1 MLREF
6 SHMYQFTPC
15 CIKRMHSLCLSIS
28 TCSTIV
34 NSALPFISLKL
45 QIAEDHKAYAEGK
58 DEKVKVL
65 ERSIEELENIVCV
78 LESKVTCV
86 VCSI

>member
-1 MLREF
+1 
-6 SHMYQFTPC
+6 
-15 CIKRMHSLCLSIS
+15 
-28 TCSTIV
+28 V

-78 LESKVTCV
+78 LESKVTCA